1 MSRGGA
7 PNLNLIQRKG
17 KLTKA
22 DRSTVVSD
30 LTGRGLTVGGD
41 AAEEDPQPSAGSI
54 QAPVAAPAEQP
65 QPEAAPVPVQPAP
78 AAVPPAPAGTPAQAA
93 APAPAAAVPVAAE
106 VPAQAPAKKA
116 KDTGVKVGFYQPREE
131 GDAMRAAFI
140 ATRHITKHRTLS
152 DFICSIVAAEVARLE
167 KEYND
172 GEPFET
178 EPNGVPRGRP
188 IG

>member
-7 PNLNLIQRKG
+7 PNLDFIQRKG

-30 LTGRGLTVGGD
+30 LTGRGLTVGAEAPEVQP
-41 AAEEDPQPSAGSI
+41 AAEPVQP
-54 QAPVAAPAEQP
+54 PAAARVE
-65 QPEAAPVPVQPAP
+65 PVQPAP
-78 AAVPPAPAGTPAQAA
+78 APAPVQAA
-93 APAPAAAVPVAAE
+93 AEVVAPVAAEPAPQTVAPAAAPPATEAA
-106 VPAQAPAKKA
+106 APAKKA

-152 DFICSIVAAEVARLE
+152 DFICTIVAAEVARLE
-167 KEYND
+167 KEYNG

-178 EPNGVPRGRP
+178 EPDGVPRGRP